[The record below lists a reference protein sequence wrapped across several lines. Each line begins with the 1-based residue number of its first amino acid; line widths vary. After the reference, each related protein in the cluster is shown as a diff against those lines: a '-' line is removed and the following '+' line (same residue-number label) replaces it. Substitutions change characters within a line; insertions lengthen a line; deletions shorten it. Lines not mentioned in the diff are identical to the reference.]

1 MARVVVSLPPTAKK
15 GDVIEIR
22 TLAAHPMESGFRR
35 DTQNGA
41 LIPRDIITRLTCT
54 YNGVEVFR
62 ADLHPA
68 LAANPLIMFNTVATE
83 SGTLEFRWTGDH
95 GFEAT
100 HTAQLTVV

>member
-1 MARVVVSLPPTAKK
+1 MARVVVSLPPTAKR
-15 GDVIEIR
+15 GEVIEIR

-35 DTQNGA
+35 TQDGEV
-41 LIPRDIITRLTCT
+41 IPRDIITRLTCT

-68 LAANPLIMFNTVATE
+68 LAANPLIMFSTVATE

-95 GFEAT
+95 GYEAT